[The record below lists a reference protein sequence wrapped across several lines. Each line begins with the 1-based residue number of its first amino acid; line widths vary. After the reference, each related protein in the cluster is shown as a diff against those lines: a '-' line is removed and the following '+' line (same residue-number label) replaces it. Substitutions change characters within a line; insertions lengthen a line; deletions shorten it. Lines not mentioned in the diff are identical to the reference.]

1 MAKSKGELEVIRQ
14 AKMLKNKNTI
24 QDEIHNREQG

>member
-1 MAKSKGELEVIRQ
+1 MAKRKGELEAIGQ
-14 AKMLKNKNTI
+14 AKMLKNTI